1 LYGNEENTEEE
12 DAEGSDKYQNGTGG
26 RRLFR
31 LARNQF
37 QRDRT
42 FVINAIVSEHAQ
54 RHRGKVPP
62 PLRIIPM

>member
-1 LYGNEENTEEE
+1 METKRKRKKKMPKVPTSIKMEPEVADYLGW
-12 DAEGSDKYQNGTGG
+12 
-26 RRLFR
+26 
-31 LARNQF
+31 LANQF

-42 FVINAIVSEHAQ
+42 FLINAIISEHAQ